1 MIATYNKN
9 VGDVLM
15 LIVANNE
22 GAEVTYERK
31 ADVARIFREDTGQTV
46 GWNIFDIK
54 KDWPDLAQGQN
65 DLSEHQVTELNVKL
79 KAAGFDEQLTYDGQP
94 KFVVAE
100 ILTMEDHADSDHLH
114 VCQVEVGLDAP
125 VQIVCGAPN
134 AVVGMKTVAA
144 LPGAMMPSGSLIWP
158 GALRGVPSY
167 GMLCS
172 ARELDLPNAPQVRG
186 IIELNADLEAG
197 SAFDATSMWQAYI

>member
-15 LIVANNE
+15 IIVANNE

-54 KDWPDLAQGQN
+54 KDWSDLTQGQN
-65 DLSEHQVTELNVKL
+65 NLSERQVAELNVKL

-144 LPGAMMPSGSLIWP
+144 LPGAMMPSGTLIWP
-158 GALRGVPSY
+158 DALRGVPSY

-186 IIELNADLEAG
+186 IIELNANLEAG
-197 SAFDATSMWQAYI
+197 LAFDAASMWQD

>member
-100 ILTMEDHADSDHLH
+100 ILTMEDHTDSDHLH

-144 LPGAMMPSGSLIWP
+144 LPGAMMPSGSLIWS

-197 SAFDATSMWQAYI
+197 SAFDATSMWQA

>member
-54 KDWPDLAQGQN
+54 KDWSDLTQGQN
-65 DLSEHQVTELNVKL
+65 NLSERQVAELNVKL

-100 ILTMEDHADSDHLH
+100 ILTMEDHTDSDHLH
-114 VCQVEVGLDAP
+114 VCQVEVGLDEP

-144 LPGAMMPSGSLIWP
+144 LPGAMMLSGTLIWP

-186 IIELNADLEAG
+186 IIELNANLEAG
-197 SAFDATSMWQAYI
+197 LAFDAASMWQA

>member
-144 LPGAMMPSGSLIWP
+144 LPGAMMPYGSLIWP

-197 SAFDATSMWQAYI
+197 SAFDATSMWQA

>member
-79 KAAGFDEQLTYDGQP
+79 KAAGFDEQITYDGQP

-197 SAFDATSMWQAYI
+197 SAFDATSMWQA

>member
-54 KDWPDLAQGQN
+54 KDWPDVAQGQN
-65 DLSEHQVTELNVKL
+65 DLSEHQVAELNEKL

-134 AVVGMKTVAA
+134 AVVGMKTVAS
-144 LPGAMMPSGSLIWP
+144 LPGAMMPSGTLIWP

-186 IIELNADLEAG
+186 IIELNANLEAG
-197 SAFDATSMWQAYI
+197 LAFDATSMWQA

>member
-79 KAAGFDEQLTYDGQP
+79 RAAGFDEQLTYDGQP

-197 SAFDATSMWQAYI
+197 SAFDATSMWQA

>member
-31 ADVARIFREDTGQTV
+31 ADFARIFREDTGQTV

-197 SAFDATSMWQAYI
+197 SAFDATSMWQA

>member
-54 KDWPDLAQGQN
+54 KDWPDVAQGQN
-65 DLSEHQVTELNVKL
+65 DLSEHQVAELNEKL

-134 AVVGMKTVAA
+134 AFVGMKTVAA

-186 IIELNADLEAG
+186 IIELNTDLEAEL
-197 SAFDATSMWQAYI
+197 AFDATSMWQA

>member
-15 LIVANNE
+15 IIVANNE

-54 KDWPDLAQGQN
+54 KDWSDLTQGQN
-65 DLSEHQVTELNVKL
+65 NLSERQVAELNVKL

-134 AVVGMKTVAA
+134 AVVGMKTVAS
-144 LPGAMMPSGSLIWP
+144 LPGAMMPSGTLIWP

-186 IIELNADLEAG
+186 IIELNANLEAG
-197 SAFDATSMWQAYI
+197 LAFDAASMWQA

>member
-31 ADVARIFREDTGQTV
+31 ADVARIFREDTEQTV

-144 LPGAMMPSGSLIWP
+144 LPGAMMPSGSLIWL

-197 SAFDATSMWQAYI
+197 SAFDATSMWQA

>member
-22 GAEVTYERK
+22 GAEVNYERK
-31 ADVARIFREDTGQTV
+31 ADVARVFREDNGQTV
-46 GWNIFDIK
+46 AWNIFNIK
-54 KDWPDLAQGQN
+54 GEWPNLVQGQN
-65 DLSEHQVTELNVKL
+65 SLTEDQVAQLNTKLS
-79 KAAGFDEQLTYDGQP
+79 AAGFEEQLVYDGQP

-114 VCQVEVGLDAP
+114 VCQVEVGLEEP

-134 AVVGMKTVAA
+134 ASIGMKTVAA

-158 GALRGVPSY
+158 GALRGVSSF

-186 IIELNADLEAG
+186 IVELNSDLTAG
-197 SAFDATSMWQAYI
+197 AAFDAATMWQA

>member
-79 KAAGFDEQLTYDGQP
+79 KAAGFDEQPTYDGQP

-197 SAFDATSMWQAYI
+197 SAFDATSMWQA

>member
-54 KDWPDLAQGQN
+54 KDWSDLTQGQN
-65 DLSEHQVTELNVKL
+65 NLSERQVAELNVKL

-114 VCQVEVGLDAP
+114 VCQVEVGLDEP

-134 AVVGMKTVAA
+134 AVVGMKTVAV
-144 LPGAMMPSGSLIWP
+144 LPGAMMPSGTLIWP

-186 IIELNADLEAG
+186 IIELNANLEAG
-197 SAFDATSMWQAYI
+197 LAFDAASMWQA

>member
-54 KDWPDLAQGQN
+54 KDWPDVAQGQN
-65 DLSEHQVTELNVKL
+65 DLSEHQVAELNEKL

-134 AVVGMKTVAA
+134 AFVGMKTVAA

-186 IIELNADLEAG
+186 IIELNTELEAG
-197 SAFDATSMWQAYI
+197 LAFDATSMWQA

>member
-9 VGDVLM
+9 VGDVLI

-100 ILTMEDHADSDHLH
+100 ILTMQDHADSDHLH

-197 SAFDATSMWQAYI
+197 SAFDATSMWQA

>member
-65 DLSEHQVTELNVKL
+65 DLSEPQVTELNVKL

-172 ARELDLPNAPQVRG
+172 VRELDLPNAPQVRG
-186 IIELNADLEAG
+186 IIELDADLEAG
-197 SAFDATSMWQAYI
+197 SAFDATSMWQA

>member
-54 KDWPDLAQGQN
+54 KDWPDVAQGQN
-65 DLSEHQVTELNVKL
+65 DLSEHQVAELNEKL

-186 IIELNADLEAG
+186 IIELNTELEAG
-197 SAFDATSMWQAYI
+197 LAFDATSMWQA

>member
-15 LIVANNE
+15 LIVANND

-197 SAFDATSMWQAYI
+197 SAFDATSMWQA

>member
-31 ADVARIFREDTGQTV
+31 ADVARIFREDTEQTV

-54 KDWPDLAQGQN
+54 KDWPDVAQGQN
-65 DLSEHQVTELNVKL
+65 DLSEHQVAELNEKL

-134 AVVGMKTVAA
+134 AFVGMKTVAA

-186 IIELNADLEAG
+186 IIELNTDLEAG
-197 SAFDATSMWQAYI
+197 LAFDATSMWQA

>member
-15 LIVANNE
+15 IIVANNE

-54 KDWPDLAQGQN
+54 KDWSDLTQGQN
-65 DLSEHQVTELNVKL
+65 NLSERQVAELNVKL

-114 VCQVEVGLDAP
+114 VCQVEVGLDEP

-144 LPGAMMPSGSLIWP
+144 LPGAMMPSGTLIWP

-186 IIELNADLEAG
+186 IIELNANLEAG
-197 SAFDATSMWQAYI
+197 LAFDAASMWQD

>member
-31 ADVARIFREDTGQTV
+31 ADVARIFREDT
-46 GWNIFDIK
+46 
-54 KDWPDLAQGQN
+54 
-65 DLSEHQVTELNVKL
+65 
-79 KAAGFDEQLTYDGQP
+79 AGFDEQLTYDGQP

-197 SAFDATSMWQAYI
+197 SAFDATSMWQA

>member
-31 ADVARIFREDTGQTV
+31 ADVARTFREDTGQTV

-197 SAFDATSMWQAYI
+197 SAFDATSMWQA

>member
-46 GWNIFDIK
+46 GWNIFEIK
-54 KDWPDLAQGQN
+54 KDWSDLVQGQN
-65 DLSEHQVTELNVKL
+65 NLSEGQVAELNIKL
-79 KAAGFDEQLTYDGQP
+79 KAAGFDEELAYDGQP

-100 ILTMEDHADSDHLH
+100 ILSMEDHTDSDHLH
-114 VCQVEVGLDAP
+114 VCQVEVGLEAP

-134 AVVGMKTVAA
+134 AFVGMKTVAA

-172 ARELDLPNAPQVRG
+172 ARELDLPNAPQARG
-186 IIELNADLEAG
+186 IIELNTSLEAG
-197 SAFDATSMWQAYI
+197 LAFEATSMWQP